1 MCGGNCQRSALS
13 SGRMSQPSDWPAVQR
28 PLPVTFHR
36 THNAEQG
43 SVAAKIWGI
52 ECSFWERNTVEPLEK
67 GHARCGH
74 CPNVP
79 QDGDLADRDEGDND
93 GQE

>member
-1 MCGGNCQRSALS
+1 
-13 SGRMSQPSDWPAVQR
+13 MSQPSDWPAAKW
-28 PLPVTFHR
+28 PLLVTFYR

-52 ECSFWERNTVEPLEK
+52 ECSLWECTLVGPLEK

-74 CPNVP
+74 CPDVA
-79 QDGDLADRDEGDND
+79 QDGDLSDRDDGDND